1 MNVWSEN
8 SLVAYSDTLAREEPL
23 EIQLNGNPLTVTMR
37 TPGNDLDLTAGFL
50 LTEGLITG
58 REALVSLRQA
68 RNDTGQPN
76 RVQAE
81 SADEVSAPQ
90 RNFLST
96 SSCGVCGEE
105 SGLHDLR

>member
-1 MNVWSEN
+1 
-8 SLVAYSDTLAREEPL
+8 
-23 EIQLNGNPLTVTMR
+23 MR
-37 TPGNDLDLTAGFL
+37 TPGNDLDLDQAGFL

-76 RVQAE
+76 RVHAE

-105 SGLHDLR
+105 SGTS